1 MPQYAGN
8 LVANPQQ
15 GLISDN
21 NYRTSPNTRFG
32 TRQLQRL
39 TVYTSNDILTDY
51 LASNSLY
58 SQLVRALQ
66 QNVELYEVSM
76 PNPSFFNCY
85 GENAFSI
92 TIAYDTAN
100 DYWNA
105 TNSFIDDGDPVNWY
119 YGYTEGTDTGIYNI
133 NALMLIDVVN
143 RALSDAGQSTDAWV
157 SATWTVGDM
166 TWPSNGTTVPGGAAP
181 ESVRRAFGAKP
192 ATVTPQAAN
201 ELSFGDSA
209 MTRLR
214 KIANWLKTLNP

>member
-1 MPQYAGN
+1 
-8 LVANPQQ
+8 
-15 GLISDN
+15 LISDN

-39 TVYTSNDILTDY
+39 TVYTSNDILTAY

-58 SQLVRALQ
+58 SQYVRAIQ

-100 DYWNA
+100 DFWNA
-105 TNSFIDDGDPVNWY
+105 ANSFIDDGDPVNWY
-119 YGYTEGTDTGIYNI
+119 FGYTKGTDTNTYNPM
-133 NALMLIDVVN
+133 AKVLIDVLQQ
-143 RALSDAGQSTDAWV
+143 AQADAGQTTDGWV

-166 TWPSNGTTVPGGAAP
+166 TWPSNGSTVPTPGGFPGQP
-181 ESVRRAFGAKP
+181 ESINKIFTTRKP
-192 ATVTPQAAN
+192 STVAPQAAN

-214 KIANWLKTLNP
+214 KIAAWLKTLNP